1 LARSEPTPQRL
12 SPVVTPQAASLT
24 EIERKILDFM
34 VQYLRANTYQPSI
47 REIGRRFGI
56 KSTKTVS
63 EHLHALSEK
72 GFLERDSSR
81 SRGVRILGVDLGPG
95 AVSVPCF
102 NEVPEDPSSLTA
114 TQGIERLSI
123 DRRLGGEDG
132 SFFVRARS
140 GDLAVL
146 GVEEGDLVLFSPTTA
161 QSAEDGAVVLART
174 GGRTVFHRV
183 RKNGRGLVLE
193 SLGPAA
199 ERVLVEDADQI
210 VLLGR
215 VAGFYRK
222 VEEAG
227 PPAPTRH

>member
-1 LARSEPTPQRL
+1 
-12 SPVVTPQAASLT
+12 V
-24 EIERKILDFM
+24 
-34 VQYLRANTYQPSI
+34 
-47 REIGRRFGI
+47 
-56 KSTKTVS
+56 
-63 EHLHALSEK
+63 
-72 GFLERDSSR
+72 
-81 SRGVRILGVDLGPG
+81 
-95 AVSVPCF
+95 
-102 NEVPEDPSSLTA
+102 
-114 TQGIERLSI
+114 
-123 DRRLGGEDG
+123 DG

-146 GVEEGDLVLFSPTTA
+146 GVEEGDLVLFTPTTA